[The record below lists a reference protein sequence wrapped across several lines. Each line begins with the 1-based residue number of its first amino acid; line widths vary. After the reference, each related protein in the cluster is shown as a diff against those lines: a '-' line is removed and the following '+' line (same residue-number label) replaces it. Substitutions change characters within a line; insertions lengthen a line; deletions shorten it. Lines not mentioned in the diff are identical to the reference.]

1 MTEDIDRHVL
11 QKYEIQQKIGKGAYG
26 VVWSAI
32 DKLDSS
38 RPRELVAVKKSRRAA
53 GQADRSC

>member
-26 VVWSAI
+26 VVWKAI
-32 DKLDSS
+32 DKGT
-38 RPRELVAVKKSRRAA
+38 REVVAVKKSRRAA